1 MGRSTARRR
10 LGAWYTPDELVS
22 EVVENTIT
30 PEFVANRMRESGTLR
45 VLDPACGDG
54 RFLVASERRI
64 AELGGTSE
72 LTGVDIDIEA
82 IAAASIA
89 LPRALVEHDDA
100 LSCKWGD
107 RDFDLVIGNPPF
119 LSQMSTLTTR
129 GGASIRGGGPYAD
142 AAAEFL
148 ALSGE
153 LVDADGGRVA
163 LVLPQTL
170 LSTRDAE
177 AIRRSFDERA
187 KMIWSW
193 WTGERVF
200 DAQVHTCAVAFEFGS
215 AGSKQP
221 GGRTIDGRQLS
232 SCGTPGSW
240 AFVVTSR
247 SGVPELPGSVEAAS
261 AGTLGDRAL
270 LNANFRDEYYGMVP
284 AVGDH
289 SSGPRLITSGLI
301 DPGRSLWGERP
312 VKFAKQRFD
321 HPRID
326 LTKLDQKMGRWAT
339 KRLVPKV
346 LVANQT
352 RVIEAVCDP
361 LGEWLPAVPVVAIY
375 PYQGNTALSAMATAW
390 EIAAV
395 LTSPVSSAWVWHRSA
410 GTGMSASSVRLGPV
424 VLADL
429 PWPSGD
435 LELAVAALR
444 VGDVRGCGMAT
455 LDAFGITDTDTRSKL
470 FNWWV
475 ASLERI
481 EARQPAV
488 I

>member
-1 MGRSTARRR
+1 M
-10 LGAWYTPDELVS
+10 L
-22 EVVENTIT
+22 
-30 PEFVANRMRESGTLR
+30 ESGTLR

-54 RFLVASERRI
+54 RFLGASEQRI
-64 AELGGTSE
+64 AELGGTST
-72 LTGVDIDIEA
+72 LTGVDIDTEA
-82 IAAASIA
+82 VAAASSA
-89 LPRALVEHDDA
+89 LPRARVEHDDA
-100 LSCKWGD
+100 LTRVWDG
-107 RDFDLVIGNPPF
+107 REFDLVIGNPPF
-119 LSQMSTLTTR
+119 LSQMSALTTR
-129 GGASIRGGGPYAD
+129 GGASTRGGGPYAD

-153 LVDADGGRVA
+153 LVKAEGGRVA

-177 AIRRSFDERA
+177 AVRRDFDERA
-187 KMIWSW
+187 EIIWSW

-200 DAQVHTCAVAFEFGS
+200 EAQVHTCAVAFEFGS
-215 AGSKQP
+215 SGRKQP
-221 GGRTIDGRQLS
+221 GGRTADGRKRS
-232 SCGTPGSW
+232 AFGTHGSW

-247 SGVPELPGSVEAAS
+247 TGVPELPGSIEAVPV
-261 AGTLGDRAL
+261 GTLGDRAL

-312 VKFAKQRFD
+312 IKFAKQRFD
-321 HPRID
+321 RPRID
-326 LTKLDQKMGRWAT
+326 LTKLDQKMSRWAA

-361 LGEWLPAVPVVAIY
+361 TGEWLPAVPVVAIY
-375 PYQGNTALSAMATAW
+375 PHQEDAEHSAMAIAW

-395 LTSPVSSAWVWHRSA
+395 LTSPVSSAWVWHQS
-410 GTGMSASSVRLGPV
+410 GGSGMSASSIRLGPV

-435 LELAVAALR
+435 LESAVAALR
-444 VGDVRGCGMAT
+444 VGDVRKCGMAT
-455 LDAFGITDTDTRSKL
+455 LDAYGVIDTDTRVEL

-488 I
+488 F